1 LRKAL
6 VNRLFNVA
14 LAAAGLLLLS
24 PLIGFLALA
33 IKLESPGP
41 VFYRCRRIGLGGA
54 EFGMIKFR
62 KMHVAAAGPALTAT
76 DDERFTR
83 LGRFLAKAKL
93 DEIPQLWNV
102 VVGSMSIVGPR
113 PEDPLFVALR
123 ATDYGEILQVR
134 PGITGL
140 TQLAFARECDILDSD
155 DPVGDYA
162 RRLLPQKA
170 QIDRLYVAR
179 RSAGMDLR
187 IMGWTVF
194 MSISRCDVAIHRAS
208 GRITLRRRPPQAV
221 LKPLEAEA
229 MRVS

>member
-1 LRKAL
+1 MP
-6 VNRLFNVA
+6 VNRLFNFV
-14 LAAAGLLLLS
+14 LAAAGLLLMS
-24 PLIGFLALA
+24 PLIVFLALA
-33 IKLESPGP
+33 IKLESRGP
-41 VFYRCRRIGLGGA
+41 VFYRCRRIGLGGV

-62 KMHVAAAGPALTAT
+62 KMHVAAAGLALTAA

-83 LGRFLAKAKL
+83 LGRFLARRKL

-102 VVGSMSIVGPR
+102 IAGSMSIVGPR
-113 PEDPLFVALR
+113 PEDPSFVALR
-123 ATDYGEILQVR
+123 PTDYGEILQVR

-140 TQLAFARECDILDSD
+140 TQLAFARECDILDSG

-162 RRLLPQKA
+162 RRLLPQKVK
-170 QIDRLYVAR
+170 IDRLYVAR
-179 RSAGMDLR
+179 RSVGMDLR

-194 MSISRCDVAIHRAS
+194 TSISRSDVSIHRAS

-221 LKPLEAEA
+221 PKPLEAEA